1 MEMKIGLHLRQRQ
14 QLVMTPKLQQALKLL
29 QMPALELQQM
39 LKQEIM
45 ENPLLEEVEEYEEI
59 TEETDQQAD
68 GSGEGSD
75 GDGEISAPTEATT
88 TPAEE
93 AAPEESLEPKS
104 EGEAG
109 DERVDWDEY
118 FNDGFDIGR
127 AGAEEEHK
135 EEFFEKVP
143 VAKRSFTDQLM
154 GQLRIL
160 TDDPKMLAIGAYL
173 IGSLDGTG
181 YLTCD
186 LEEVASTIG
195 VGVDEVDKVLE
206 IIQGFDPPGVGSRN
220 LQECLLLQL
229 NFRGLGD
236 STAAAIIRD
245 HFDEFKQKKYV
256 DIARKLHISVQ
267 DVQDQCKLI
276 STLDPKPGLE
286 VVAEDPKYVIPDLI
300 VDTIDGKYIVYLNDR
315 NIPRLRVSQHYHDEL
330 MREVRDGDS
339 EAREFIN
346 ARLKSAKWLIQTIEQ
361 RRRTMVKVM
370 ECIVRKQ
377 RDFFDKGTAFLK
389 PLTLQQVASEI
400 GMHESTVS
408 RVTTNKY
415 VQTPRGVFE
424 LKFFFS
430 SSLGTQDGG
439 EVSAKSAKDKIRRII
454 EAETDKTP
462 LSDQKI
468 ADMLKKD
475 GLNIARRTVAK
486 YREQLNI
493 LPARMRKQY

>member
-1 MEMKIGLHLRQRQ
+1 MEMKLGLHLKQRQ

-29 QMPALELQQM
+29 QMPAIELQQM

-45 ENPLLEEVEEYEEI
+45 ENPLLEEVDEIEEVTEDSKEQEKE
-59 TEETDQQAD
+59 TEEQETKP
-68 GSGEGSD
+68 STD
-75 GDGEISAPTEATT
+75 GDEG
-88 TPAEE
+88 
-93 AAPEESLEPKS
+93 
-104 EGEAG
+104 GEAG
-109 DERVDWDEY
+109 EEKVDWDEY
-118 FNDGFDIGR
+118 FQDGFEMSGLAD
-127 AGAEEEHK
+127 ETQ

-143 VAKRSFTDQLM
+143 VAKRSFTDQLVS
-154 GQLRIL
+154 QLRIA
-160 TDDPKMLAIGAYL
+160 TDDEQTVAIGDYL
-173 IGSLDGTG
+173 VGSLDESG

-186 LEEVASTIG
+186 LEEVANTFG
-195 VGVDEVDKVLE
+195 VPIEDVDKVLE
-206 IIQGFDPPGVGSRN
+206 LIQGFDPPGVGARN
-220 LQECLLLQL
+220 LQECLLIQL
-229 NFRGLGD
+229 SARKLD
-236 STAAAIIRD
+236 DTTAARIIRE
-245 HFDEFKQKKYV
+245 HFDEFKQKKYL
-256 DIARKLHISVQ
+256 DISKKLKIPIQ
-267 DVQDQCKLI
+267 DIQNQCKLI

-286 VVAEDPKYVIPDLI
+286 IVAEEPKYVIPDLVVEKI
-300 VDTIDGKYIVYLNDR
+300 EGKYIVYLNDK
-315 NIPRLRVSQHYHDEL
+315 NIPRLRVSQSYHDEL
-330 MREVRDGDS
+330 MKDTRDGD
-339 EAREFIN
+339 RETRDFIN
-346 ARLKSAKWLIQTIEQ
+346 SRLKSAKWLIQTIEQ

-377 RDFFDKGTAFLK
+377 HDFFERGTAFLR

-400 GMHESTVS
+400 NMHESTVS

-430 SSLGTQDGG
+430 SSLATQDGG

-454 EAETDKTP
+454 EAEDAKSP

-468 ADMLKKD
+468 ADMLKAG

>member
-1 MEMKIGLHLRQRQ
+1 MDMKIGLHLRQRQ

-29 QMPALELQQM
+29 QMPAIELQQM

-45 ENPLLEEVEEYEEI
+45 ENPLLEEVDEYEEI
-59 TEETDQQAD
+59 VEESEEPTDAQK
-68 GSGEGSD
+68 D
-75 GDGEISAPTEATT
+75 GDTAPEADAPAAE
-88 TPAEE
+88 PAEE
-93 AAPEESLEPKS
+93 EREVTAEG
-104 EGEAG
+104 GEAG
-109 DERVDWDEY
+109 AETVDWDEY
-118 FNDGFDIGR
+118 FNEGFDLGNS
-127 AGAEEEHK
+127 GQEEEHK

-143 VAKRSFTDQLM
+143 VAKQSFTDQLM
-154 GQLRIL
+154 GQLRIA
-160 TDDPKMLAIGAYL
+160 TDDEMMLAVGDYL
-173 IGSLDGTG
+173 IGSLDESG

-186 LEEVASTIG
+186 LEEVANTFNVPIEQ
-195 VGVDEVDKVLE
+195 VDRVLE
-206 IIQGFDPPGVGSRN
+206 LIQSFDPPGVGARN

-229 NFRGLGD
+229 RFRGLD
-236 STAAAIIRD
+236 ESPAALIVRD

-256 DIARKLHISVQ
+256 EIARKLRLTIQ
-267 DVQDQCKLI
+267 DIQDQCKLI

-286 VVAEDPKYVIPDLI
+286 VVAEDPKYVIPDL
-300 VDTIDGKYIVYLNDR
+300 VVETVDGKYVVYLNDR

-339 EAREFIN
+339 EAKEFIN

-377 RDFFDKGTAFLK
+377 REFFEKGTAFLR

-400 GMHESTVS
+400 NMHESTVS

-430 SSLGTQDGG
+430 SSLTTHDGG

-454 EAETDKTP
+454 EAEAARAP

-493 LPARMRKQY
+493 LPARMRRTY

>member
-1 MEMKIGLHLRQRQ
+1 MDMKIGLHLRQKQ

-29 QMPALELQQM
+29 QMPSIELQQM

-45 ENPLLEEVEEYEEI
+45 ENPLLEEIEEYEEI
-59 TEETDQQAD
+59 VEESDEKESA
-68 GSGEGSD
+68 D
-75 GDGEISAPTEATT
+75 GDGK
-88 TPAEE
+88 EE
-93 AAPEESLEPKS
+93 AAQEEADTKPDG
-104 EGEAG
+104 GEAG
-109 DERVDWDEY
+109 EEQVDWDEY
-118 FNDGFDIGR
+118 FNAGFELGR
-127 AGAEEEHK
+127 AGAEEEQP

-143 VAKRSFTDQLM
+143 VAKQTFTDQLM
-154 GQLRIL
+154 GQLRIA
-160 TDDPKMLAIGAYL
+160 TDDPKMLALGDYI
-173 IGSLDGTG
+173 IGSLDDSG

-186 LEEVASTIG
+186 LEEVAGTFG
-195 VGVDEVDKVLE
+195 VPLEDVDRVLE
-206 IIQGFDPPGVGSRN
+206 LIQAFDPPGVGARN

-229 NFRGLGD
+229 HFRGEDDTL
-236 STAAAIIRD
+236 AAAVIRD

-256 DIARKLHISVQ
+256 EIARKLKVSVQ
-267 DVQDQCKLI
+267 DIQDQCKVI

-286 VVAEDPKYVIPDLI
+286 VVVEDPKYVIPDL
-300 VDTIDGKYIVYLNDR
+300 VVESIDGKYVVYLNDR
-315 NIPRLRVSQHYHDEL
+315 NVPRLRVSQHYHDEL
-330 MREVRDGDS
+330 MREVRNGDS

-346 ARLKSAKWLIQTIEQ
+346 ARLKSARWLIQTIEQ

-377 RDFFDKGTAFLK
+377 REFFDKGTAYLK

-439 EVSAKSAKDKIRRII
+439 EVSAKSAKDRIRRII
-454 EAETDKTP
+454 EAEGPRTP

-468 ADMLKKD
+468 ADILKKD

>member
-1 MEMKIGLHLRQRQ
+1 MKIGLHLRQKQ

-29 QMPALELQQM
+29 QMPALELQAM

-59 TEETDQQAD
+59 VEDAEESGDSDEVSDGKETAKEETQEEPDTKPD
-68 GSGEGSD
+68 G
-75 GDGEISAPTEATT
+75 
-88 TPAEE
+88 
-93 AAPEESLEPKS
+93 
-104 EGEAG
+104 GEAG
-109 DERVDWDEY
+109 EEQVDWEEY
-118 FNDGFDIGR
+118 FNDGFELGR
-127 AGAEEEHK
+127 AGSEEEQH

-143 VAKRSFTDQLM
+143 VAKQSFSDQLT
-154 GQLRIL
+154 GQLRII
-160 TDDPKMLAIGAYL
+160 TDDQPTLRIGDYI
-173 IGSLDGTG
+173 IGSLDESG

-186 LEEVASTIG
+186 LEEVAGTFS
-195 VGVDEVDKVLE
+195 VPLEDVDRVLE
-206 IIQGFDPPGVGSRN
+206 LIQSFDPPGVGARN
-220 LQECLLLQL
+220 LRECLLLQL
-229 NFRGLGD
+229 RFRGQDDTL
-236 STAAAIIRD
+236 AAAIIRD
-245 HFDEFKQKKYV
+245 HFEEFKQKKYM
-256 DIARKLHISVQ
+256 DIARKLKVTVQ

-276 STLDPKPGLE
+276 AVLDPKPGLE
-286 VVAEDPKYVIPDLI
+286 VVLEDPKYVVPDL
-300 VDTIDGKYIVYLNDR
+300 VVESVDGKYVVYLNDR
-315 NIPRLRVSQHYHDEL
+315 NVPRLRVSQHYHDEL
-330 MREVRDGDS
+330 MREVRNGDS

-377 RDFFDKGTAFLK
+377 REFFDKGTAFLR

-454 EAETDKTP
+454 EAESAKSP

>member
-1 MEMKIGLHLRQRQ
+1 MEMKIGLHLKQRQ

-29 QMPALELQQM
+29 QMPAIELQQM

-45 ENPLLEEVEEYEEI
+45 ENPLLEEVEDYEEVVEE
-59 TEETDQQAD
+59 TEESAEAGAENPT
-68 GSGEGSD
+68 D
-75 GDGEISAPTEATT
+75 GDGAAPEA
-88 TPAEE
+88 PAAEAAPE
-93 AAPEESLEPKS
+93 AAPEEEVEAKPDG
-104 EGEAG
+104 GEAG
-109 DERVDWDEY
+109 AETVDWDEY
-118 FNDGFDIGR
+118 FNEGFDLGNS
-127 AGAEEEHK
+127 GQEEEHK

-143 VAKRSFTDQLM
+143 VAKQSFTDTLM
-154 GQLRIL
+154 GQLRII
-160 TDDPKMLAIGAYL
+160 TDDPVVLAIGDYL
-173 IGSLDGTG
+173 IGSLDGSG

-186 LEEVASTIG
+186 LAEVANT
-195 VGVDEVDKVLE
+195 VGVSIEQVDRVLE
-206 IIQGFDPPGVGSRN
+206 MIQAFDPPGVGARN

-229 NFRGLGD
+229 RYRGLAD
-236 STAAAIIRD
+236 SPAATIVRD

-256 DIARKLHISVQ
+256 EIARKLRVSVQ
-267 DVQDQCKLI
+267 DVQEQCKLI

-300 VDTIDGKYIVYLNDR
+300 VETVDGKYVVYLNDR

-339 EAREFIN
+339 AARDFIN

-377 RDFFDKGTAFLK
+377 REFFDKGTAFLR

-400 GMHESTVS
+400 NMHESTVS

-454 EAETDKTP
+454 EAEAERAP

>member
-1 MEMKIGLHLRQRQ
+1 MDMKIGLHLRQRQ

-29 QMPALELQQM
+29 QMPSIELQQM

-45 ENPLLEEVEEYEEI
+45 ENPLLEEIEDFEEVVEDEKEASEGDGKEEEPAPAQ
-59 TEETDQQAD
+59 EETDDAKPD
-68 GSGEGSD
+68 G
-75 GDGEISAPTEATT
+75 
-88 TPAEE
+88 
-93 AAPEESLEPKS
+93 
-104 EGEAG
+104 GEAG
-109 DERVDWDEY
+109 EEQVDWDEY
-118 FNDGFDIGR
+118 FNAGFELGR
-127 AGAEEEHK
+127 AGAEEEQQ

-143 VAKRSFTDQLM
+143 VAKQSFTDMLM
-154 GQLRIL
+154 GQLRIA
-160 TDDPKMLAIGAYL
+160 TDDPKMLMIGDYI
-173 IGSLDGTG
+173 IGSLDESG
-181 YLTCD
+181 YLTCTIEEIAHTFD
-186 LEEVASTIG
+186 VSLED
-195 VGVDEVDKVLE
+195 VDGVLE
-206 IIQGFDPPGVGSRN
+206 LIQSFDPPGVGARN

-229 NFRGLGD
+229 RFRGEDD
-236 STAAAIIRD
+236 SLSAKIIRD

-256 DIARKLHISVQ
+256 EIARKLKVSVQ
-267 DVQDQCKLI
+267 DIQDQCKQI
-276 STLDPKPGLE
+276 ATLDPKPGLE
-286 VVAEDPKYVIPDLI
+286 VVVDDPKYVIPDL
-300 VDTIDGKYIVYLNDR
+300 VVETVDGKYVVYLNDR
-315 NIPRLRVSQHYHDEL
+315 NVPRLRVSQHYHDEL
-330 MREVRDGDS
+330 MREVRNGDS

-377 RDFFDKGTAFLK
+377 REFFDKGTHFLK

-439 EVSAKSAKDKIRRII
+439 EVSAKSAKDQIRRII
-454 EAETDKTP
+454 EAESAKLP

>member
-1 MEMKIGLHLRQRQ
+1 
-14 QLVMTPKLQQALKLL
+14 
-29 QMPALELQQM
+29 
-39 LKQEIM
+39 
-45 ENPLLEEVEEYEEI
+45 
-59 TEETDQQAD
+59 
-68 GSGEGSD
+68 
-75 GDGEISAPTEATT
+75 
-88 TPAEE
+88 
-93 AAPEESLEPKS
+93 
-104 EGEAG
+104 
-109 DERVDWDEY
+109 
-118 FNDGFDIGR
+118 
-127 AGAEEEHK
+127 
-135 EEFFEKVP
+135 
-143 VAKRSFTDQLM
+143 
-154 GQLRIL
+154 LRIL
-160 TDDPKMLAIGAYL
+160 TDDPRMLAIGDYL
-173 IGSLDGTG
+173 IGSLDESG

-186 LEEVASTIG
+186 LEEVAHTFG

-206 IIQGFDPPGVGSRN
+206 LIQNFDPPGVGARN

-229 NFRGLGD
+229 KYRGQAD
-236 STAAAIIRD
+236 SIAAAIIRD

-256 DIARKLHISVQ
+256 DIARKLRISVQ

-377 RDFFDKGTAFLK
+377 RDFFDKGTAFLR

-400 GMHESTVS
+400 NMHESTVS

-454 EAETDKTP
+454 EAETDRTP

-468 ADMLKKD
+468 ADMLKKE

>member
-1 MEMKIGLHLRQRQ
+1 MDMKIGLHLRQRQ

-29 QMPALELQQM
+29 QMPSIELQQM

-45 ENPLLEEVEEYEEI
+45 ENPLLEEIEDF
-59 TEETDQQAD
+59 EETAEEEAVEP
-68 GSGEGSD
+68 SAD
-75 GDGEISAPTEATT
+75 GDGNAPEAT
-88 TPAEE
+88 AEPPE
-93 AAPEESLEPKS
+93 APVEKS
-104 EGEAG
+104 EEDPEAKPEGGEAG
-109 DERVDWDEY
+109 QETVDWDEY
-118 FNDGFDIGR
+118 FNEGFELGQ
-127 AGAEEEHK
+127 AGAEEERQ

-154 GQLRIL
+154 GQLRIV
-160 TDDPKMLAIGAYL
+160 TDDPRMRTIGDYI
-173 IGSLDGTG
+173 IGSLDESG

-186 LEEVASTIG
+186 LEEIANTFG
-195 VGVDEVDKVLE
+195 VSVEEIDRVLE
-206 IIQGFDPPGVGSRN
+206 LIQSFDPPGVGARN

-229 NFRGLGD
+229 RARGAED
-236 STAAAIIRD
+236 SMAATIVRD
-245 HFDEFKQKKYV
+245 HFGEFKQKKYV
-256 DIARKLHISVQ
+256 EIARKLRVTVQ
-267 DVQDQCKLI
+267 ELQDQCKLI

-286 VVAEDPKYVIPDLI
+286 VVAEDPKYVIPDL
-300 VDTIDGKYIVYLNDR
+300 VVETVDGKYVVYLNDR
-315 NIPRLRVSQHYHDEL
+315 NVPRLRVSQAYHDEL

-339 EAREFIN
+339 AAREFIN

-400 GMHESTVS
+400 NMHESTVS

-439 EVSAKSAKDKIRRII
+439 EVSAKSAKDRIRRII
-454 EAETDKTP
+454 EAETVRVP

-468 ADMLKKD
+468 ADILKKE

-493 LPARMRKQY
+493 LPARMRKTY

>member
-1 MEMKIGLHLRQRQ
+1 
-14 QLVMTPKLQQALKLL
+14 MTPKLQQALKLL

-45 ENPLLEEVEEYEEI
+45 ENPLLEEIEEF
-59 TEETDQQAD
+59 EETIEEEEKDK
-68 GSGEGSD
+68 EK
-75 GDGEISAPTEATT
+75 EP
-88 TPAEE
+88 E
-93 AAPEESLEPKS
+93 AASESAQEEPDTKPDG
-104 EGEAG
+104 GEAG
-109 DERVDWDEY
+109 EEQVDWEEY
-118 FNDGFDIGR
+118 FNDGFELGR
-127 AGAEEEHK
+127 AAEEDQP

-143 VAKRSFTDQLM
+143 VAKQSFTDQLM

-160 TDDPKMLAIGAYL
+160 TENEQTLAIGDYI
-173 IGSLDGTG
+173 IGSLDESG

-186 LEEVASTIG
+186 LEEIAHTFNVSLED
-195 VGVDEVDKVLE
+195 VDRVLE
-206 IIQGFDPPGVGSRN
+206 LIQSFDPPGVGARN
-220 LQECLLLQL
+220 LRECLLLQL
-229 NFRGLGD
+229 RFRGEDD
-236 STAAAIIRD
+236 SLSAAIIRD

-256 DIARKLHISVQ
+256 EIARKLKVTVQ
-267 DVQDQCKLI
+267 DIQDQCKVI

-286 VVAEDPKYVIPDLI
+286 VVVEDPKYVIPDL
-300 VDTIDGKYIVYLNDR
+300 VVETVDGKYVVYLNDR
-315 NIPRLRVSQHYHDEL
+315 NVPRLRVSQHYHDEL
-330 MREVRDGDS
+330 MREVRNGDS

-377 RDFFDKGTAFLK
+377 REFFDKGTAFLK

-439 EVSAKSAKDKIRRII
+439 EVSAKSAKDHIRRII
-454 EAETDKTP
+454 EAESARTP

-468 ADMLKKD
+468 ADMLKKT

>member
-1 MEMKIGLHLRQRQ
+1 MDMKIGLHLRQRQ

-29 QMPALELQQM
+29 QMPSLELQQM

-45 ENPLLEEVEEYEEI
+45 ENPLLEEIEDF
-59 TEETDQQAD
+59 EETVEDAEE
-68 GSGEGSD
+68 SGETAAE
-75 GDGEISAPTEATT
+75 GETPVNEPEI
-88 TPAEE
+88 PAEPVDPDDRE
-93 AAPEESLEPKS
+93 TKPA

-109 DERVDWDEY
+109 AETVDWEEY
-118 FNDGFDIGR
+118 FNDGFDLGNS
-127 AGAEEEHK
+127 AGEEEHK

-143 VAKRSFTDQLM
+143 VAKQSFTDTLT
-154 GQLRIL
+154 GQLRMI
-160 TDDPKMLAIGAYL
+160 TDDPVLLAIGDYL
-173 IGSLDGTG
+173 IGSLDGGG

-186 LEEVASTIG
+186 IQEAASSIG
-195 VGVDEVDKVLE
+195 AQVEQVDRVLE
-206 IIQGFDPPGVGSRN
+206 MIQSLDPPGVGARN

-229 NFRGLGD
+229 RFRGLED
-236 STAAAIIRD
+236 SPAALIVRD
-245 HFDEFKQKKYV
+245 HFDEFKQKKYME
-256 DIARKLHISVQ
+256 IARKLRLTILEVQ
-267 DVQDQCKLI
+267 EQCKLI

-286 VVAEDPKYVIPDLI
+286 VVAEDPKYVIPDL
-300 VDTIDGKYIVYLNDR
+300 VVETVDGKYVVYLNDR
-315 NIPRLRVSQHYHDEL
+315 NVPRLRVSQHYHDEL

-339 EAREFIN
+339 EAKEFIN

-377 RDFFDKGTAFLK
+377 RDFFDKGTAFLR

-400 GMHESTVS
+400 NMHESTVS

-493 LPARMRKQY
+493 LPARMRKTY

>member
-1 MEMKIGLHLRQRQ
+1 MDMKIGLHLRQRQ

-29 QMPALELQQM
+29 QMPSIELQQM

-45 ENPLLEEVEEYEEI
+45 ENPLLEEIEDFEEVIEDEKEASEGDGKEEEPAAAQ
-59 TEETDQQAD
+59 EETDDAKPD
-68 GSGEGSD
+68 G
-75 GDGEISAPTEATT
+75 
-88 TPAEE
+88 
-93 AAPEESLEPKS
+93 
-104 EGEAG
+104 GEAG
-109 DERVDWDEY
+109 EEQVDWDEY
-118 FNDGFDIGR
+118 FNAGFELGR
-127 AGAEEEHK
+127 AGAEEEQQ

-143 VAKRSFTDQLM
+143 VAKQSFTDQLM
-154 GQLRIL
+154 GQLRIA
-160 TDDPKMLAIGAYL
+160 TDVPKTLMIGDYI
-173 IGSLDGTG
+173 IGSLDESG
-181 YLTCD
+181 YLTCSIEEIAHTFD
-186 LEEVASTIG
+186 VPLED
-195 VGVDEVDKVLE
+195 VDGVLE
-206 IIQGFDPPGVGSRN
+206 LIQAFDPPGVGARN

-229 NFRGLGD
+229 RFRGEDD
-236 STAAAIIRD
+236 SLAAKIIRD
-245 HFDEFKQKKYV
+245 HFDEFKQKKYME
-256 DIARKLHISVQ
+256 IARKLKVSVQ
-267 DVQDQCKLI
+267 DIQDQCKQI
-276 STLDPKPGLE
+276 ATLDPKPGLE
-286 VVAEDPKYVIPDLI
+286 VVVEDPKYVIPDL
-300 VDTIDGKYIVYLNDR
+300 VVETVDGKYVVYLNDR
-315 NIPRLRVSQHYHDEL
+315 NVPRLRVSQHYHDEL
-330 MREVRDGDS
+330 MREVRNGDS

-377 RDFFDKGTAFLK
+377 REFFDKGTHYLK

-439 EVSAKSAKDKIRRII
+439 EVSAKSAKDQIRRII
-454 EAETDKTP
+454 EAESNRTP

>member
-1 MEMKIGLHLRQRQ
+1 MDMKIGLHLRQRQ

-29 QMPALELQQM
+29 QMPAIELQQM

-45 ENPLLEEVEEYEEI
+45 ENPLLEEIEDFEEAAEEN
-59 TEETDQQAD
+59 EEREEEST
-68 GSGEGSD
+68 D
-75 GDGEISAPTEATT
+75 GDGSAETT
-88 TPAEE
+88 TTAEE
-93 AAPEESLEPKS
+93 TETKPDG
-104 EGEAG
+104 GEAG
-109 DERVDWDEY
+109 EEQVDWDEY
-118 FNDGFDIGR
+118 FNAGFELGR
-127 AGAEEEHK
+127 TASEEEQP

-143 VAKRSFTDQLM
+143 VAKQSFTDQLM
-154 GQLRIL
+154 GQLRIA
-160 TDDPKMLAIGAYL
+160 TDDKPTLAIGDYI
-173 IGSLDGTG
+173 IGSLDESG

-186 LEEVASTIG
+186 LDEIAHTFGVTIED
-195 VGVDEVDKVLE
+195 VDRVLE
-206 IIQGFDPPGVGSRN
+206 LIQSFDPPGVGARN

-229 NFRGLGD
+229 RFRGLDD
-236 STAAAIIRD
+236 SLSARIIRD

-256 DIARKLHISVQ
+256 DIARKLKVSVQ

-286 VVAEDPKYVIPDLI
+286 VVAEDPKYVIPDL
-300 VDTIDGKYIVYLNDR
+300 VVESVDGKYVVYLNDR
-315 NIPRLRVSQHYHDEL
+315 NVPRLRVSQHYHDEL

-377 RDFFDKGTAFLK
+377 REFFEKGTAYLR

-400 GMHESTVS
+400 NMHESTVS

-439 EVSAKSAKDKIRRII
+439 EVSAKSAKDRIRRII
-454 EAETDKTP
+454 EAESARTP

-468 ADMLKKD
+468 ADMLKKE

>member
-1 MEMKIGLHLRQRQ
+1 MDMKIGLHLRQRQ

-29 QMPALELQQM
+29 QMPAIELQQM

-45 ENPLLEEVEEYEEI
+45 ENPLLEEVEEFEEI
-59 TEETDQQAD
+59 VEETEQQAD
-68 GSGEGSD
+68 ASGED
-75 GDGEISAPTEATT
+75 GDGVMPTDAPAPVSDEA
-88 TPAEE
+88 PVEE
-93 AAPEESLEPKS
+93 PVEAKVEG
-104 EGEAG
+104 GEAG

-154 GQLRIL
+154 GQLRIV
-160 TDDPKMLAIGAYL
+160 TDDPQMVRIGDYL
-173 IGSLDGTG
+173 VGSLDESG

-186 LEEVASTIG
+186 LEEVAGTFG
-195 VGVDEVDKVLE
+195 VTVEEVDKVLE
-206 IIQGFDPPGVGSRN
+206 LIQAFDPPGVGARN

-229 NFRGLGD
+229 TFRGLGD
-236 STAAAIIRD
+236 SIAAAIIRD

-256 DIARKLHISVQ
+256 DIARKLRISVQ

-300 VDTIDGKYIVYLNDR
+300 VETVDGKYVVYLNDR

-377 RDFFDKGTAFLK
+377 REFFDKGTAFLK

-400 GMHESTVS
+400 NMHESTVS

-454 EAETDKTP
+454 ESETDRTP

-468 ADMLKKD
+468 ADMLKKE

>member
-1 MEMKIGLHLRQRQ
+1 MDMKIGLHLRQRQ

-29 QMPALELQQM
+29 QMPAIELQQM

-59 TEETDQQAD
+59 VEETEQQAD
-68 GSGEGSD
+68 ASGED
-75 GDGEISAPTEATT
+75 GDGVIPTEAPGPVTEEL
-88 TPAEE
+88 PAEE
-93 AAPEESLEPKS
+93 PVEAKTEG
-104 EGEAG
+104 GEAG

-160 TDDPKMLAIGAYL
+160 TDDTRMLEIGAYL
-173 IGSLDGTG
+173 IGSLDQGG

-186 LEEVASTIG
+186 LEEVANTFG
-195 VGVDEVDKVLE
+195 AKVEDVDRVLE
-206 IIQGFDPPGVGSRN
+206 LVQAFDPPGVGARN

-229 NFRGLGD
+229 KFRDLGD
-236 STAAAIIRD
+236 SIAAAIIRD

-300 VDTIDGKYIVYLNDR
+300 VDSIDGKYVVYLNDR

-339 EAREFIN
+339 AAREFIN

-377 RDFFDKGTAFLK
+377 RDFFDKGTAFLR

-400 GMHESTVS
+400 NMHESTVS

-454 EAETDKTP
+454 EAETDRTP

>member
-1 MEMKIGLHLRQRQ
+1 MDMKIGLHLRQRQ

-29 QMPALELQQM
+29 QMPAIELQQM

-45 ENPLLEEVEEYEEI
+45 ENPLLEEVEDYDEIVEDAEERA
-59 TEETDQQAD
+59 EPSAD
-68 GSGEGSD
+68 GE
-75 GDGEISAPTEATT
+75 SASAETEAAPEVPEAT

-93 AAPEESLEPKS
+93 DRDTKPV

-109 DERVDWDEY
+109 AETVDWDEY
-118 FNDGFDIGR
+118 FNEGFDLGNA
-127 AGAEEEHK
+127 AGEEEHK

-143 VAKRSFTDQLM
+143 VAKQSFTDQLM
-154 GQLRIL
+154 GQLRIA
-160 TDDPKMLAIGAYL
+160 TDDPALLAIGDYL
-173 IGSLDGTG
+173 IGSLDESG

-186 LEEVASTIG
+186 LEEVAGTFNAPIEQ
-195 VGVDEVDKVLE
+195 VDRVLE
-206 IIQGFDPPGVGSRN
+206 LIQSFDPPGVGARN

-229 NFRGLGD
+229 RYRGLDD
-236 STAAAIIRD
+236 SPAALIVRD

-256 DIARKLHISVQ
+256 EIGRKLRLSIQ
-267 DVQDQCKLI
+267 DIQDQCKLI

-286 VVAEDPKYVIPDLI
+286 VVVEDPKYVIPDL
-300 VDTIDGKYIVYLNDR
+300 VVENIDGKYVVYLNDR

-339 EAREFIN
+339 EAKEFIN

-377 RDFFDKGTAFLK
+377 RDFFDRGTAFLK

-400 GMHESTVS
+400 NMHESTVS

-454 EAETDKTP
+454 EAETARSP

-493 LPARMRKQY
+493 LPARMRKTY